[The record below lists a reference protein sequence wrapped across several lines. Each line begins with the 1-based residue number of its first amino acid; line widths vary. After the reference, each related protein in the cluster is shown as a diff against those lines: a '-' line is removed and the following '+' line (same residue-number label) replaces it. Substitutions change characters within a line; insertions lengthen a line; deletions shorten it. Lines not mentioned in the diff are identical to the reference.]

1 MSKPKAPKGLND
13 HLTAI
18 LGDWTHGGDDL
29 DTLSDAELDARLKA
43 SQATQRRL
51 LKVALVRMS
60 EANAARWASETRGIS
75 PVASAPTLAPGDDE
89 DPTRP

>member
-18 LGDWTHGGDDL
+18 LGDWTHGDDDL
-29 DTLSDAELDARLKA
+29 DTLTDAELDARLKA
-43 SQATQRRL
+43 SQAAQRRL

-60 EANAARWASETRGIS
+60 EANTAQWASENRGVS
-75 PVASAPTLAPGDDE
+75 PVASAPALAPGDDE
-89 DPTRP
+89 DLMRP